1 MPDSTATLSAAI
13 LRLAGEVG
21 YATLDWLLSAP
32 AAATADLDQHVAEV
46 RAALARCQRPSG
58 RGRAGRRAQA
68 ASIRRAIAWHG
79 AAPRAGGAAP
89 AVAQAAPDDPGRNAL
104 GAELTCPDV
113 PFAATA
119 LAAEPVVPMQL
130 LLHYACGFVE
140 AAVRDDWWPGDI
152 ANGEIDWACL
162 RLAAICRLVS
172 QAEADAELHPD
183 LRNLA

>member
-21 YATLDWLLSAP
+21 YATLDWLAAGP
-32 AAATADLDQHVAEV
+32 AGATAELDQHIAAV
-46 RAALARCQRPSG
+46 RVDLERCSQTRAG
-58 RGRAGRRAQA
+58 GGRAGAGRQPRDM
-68 ASIRRAIAWHG
+68 
-79 AAPRAGGAAP
+79 PRAG
-89 AVAQAAPDDPGRNAL
+89 V
-104 GAELTCPDV
+104 PDV

-119 LAAEPVVPMQL
+119 LHAEPTVPLQL

-152 ANGEIDWACL
+152 ASGDVDFACL
-162 RLAAICRLVS
+162 RLAALCRLIS

-183 LRNLA
+183 LRNFA

>member
-1 MPDSTATLSAAI
+1 MPDSNGTLSAAI

-21 YATLDWLLSAP
+21 YATLEWLLSAP
-32 AAATADLDQHVAEV
+32 TAATAELDQHVAEV
-46 RAALARCQRPSG
+46 RADLARCQRASG
-58 RGRAGRRAQA
+58 RGRAGRRAQS
-68 ASIRRAIAWHG
+68 ASMRRAITRYAEPAKASG
-79 AAPRAGGAAP
+79 EAP
-89 AVAQAAPDDPGRNAL
+89 ATAQARADDQGRNAL
-104 GAELTCPDV
+104 AAELTCPDV

-152 ANGEIDWACL
+152 ADGELDWACL

-172 QAEADAELHPD
+172 QAEAAAELHPD